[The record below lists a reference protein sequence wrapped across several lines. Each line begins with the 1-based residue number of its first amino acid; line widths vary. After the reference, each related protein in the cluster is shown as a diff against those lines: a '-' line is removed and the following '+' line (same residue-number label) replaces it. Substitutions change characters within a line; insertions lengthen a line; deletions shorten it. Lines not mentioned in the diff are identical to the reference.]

1 MIRNRRHARS
11 GEGFIFILIVL
22 AIIGAGVWW
31 LVTMKRETEKE
42 ARDFAAE
49 VGTKLAV
56 NYDSKYFSLHTAPN
70 AQVSYP
76 PSFRDRLV
84 YNLKQLGTPAQPLK
98 VTGKVE
104 FTSYFF
110 EAKGK
115 FRVELDYPS
124 APAFLDLSVS
134 HPKALWQIDGI
145 NLTWTAAPN

>member
-1 MIRNRRHARS
+1 MRNRQRSES

-22 AIIGAGVWW
+22 ALIGAGVWW
-31 LVTMKRETEKE
+31 LTTMKRDTERE
-42 ARDFAAE
+42 AREFANE
-49 VGTKLAV
+49 VGMRLAV

-70 AQVSYP
+70 AQASYP
-76 PSFRDRLV
+76 PSFRDRLI

-115 FRVELDYPS
+115 FRVELEYPS
-124 APAFLDLSVS
+124 APAYLDLAVS
-134 HPKALWQIDGI
+134 HPKALWQIDAI